1 VVLPPEA
8 AKNGKTTPPTALG
21 AELAGIVR
29 EYVRRRGLGQD
40 DLLFQGLTDRTAEVL
55 RHDLRLASIEPVDAQ
70 GRVIDLHSLRFIF
83 NAFMEESGVNL

>member
-55 RHDLRLASIEPVDAQ
+55 RHDLRLASI
-70 GRVIDLHSLRFIF
+70 DLHSLRFIF